1 MKTMNKILI
10 AFGAGAA
17 IGGLLGVLFAPKK
30 GTELRKD
37 IADKGRKISED
48 FQATYNKGKEKLN
61 RYRKDMEEV
70 TEDFA

>member
-1 MKTMNKILI
+1 MKTINKILI

-17 IGGLLGVLFAPKK
+17 IGGVLGVLFAPKK

-37 IADKGRKISED
+37 ISDKGRKISED
-48 FQATYNKGKEKLN
+48 FQATFNKGKEKLN
-61 RYRKDMEEV
+61 RYRKEVEEV